1 MNLKEN
7 NKIKRKYILYI
18 TIAIA
23 VISSTILLLRCV
35 NSIKNNIET
44 KKREEEQLK
53 EEIKRKEEAAKKEV
67 EKKIFN
73 AKFERQSGTSS
84 KTSVEWAIDDV
95 ITNNKSNKEHP
106 IEVIYNNETYGTS
119 ADEIIKIKTKLVNF
133 KDFNIVNYEVLFDY
147 DDDGYIYKMIIKG

>member
-35 NSIKNNIET
+35 NSIKTNIET
-44 KKREEEQLK
+44 QKREEEQLK
-53 EEIKRKEEAAKKEV
+53 EEIKRKEEEAKKEA

-84 KTSVEWAIDDV
+84 KTSVEWTIDDV

-106 IEVIYNNETYGTS
+106 IEVVYNNERYGTS